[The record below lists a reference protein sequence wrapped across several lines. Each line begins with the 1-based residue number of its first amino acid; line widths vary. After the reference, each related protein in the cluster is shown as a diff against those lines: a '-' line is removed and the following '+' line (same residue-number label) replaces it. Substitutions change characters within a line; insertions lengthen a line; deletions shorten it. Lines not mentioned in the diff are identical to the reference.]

1 MPVPFGIWT
10 VQAKLLAVIPNA
22 PLTEDQVILMRDD
35 NVVGEGVVTLKDLG
49 VTARSIEDMLP
60 ECFRQGPGAAENR

>member
-1 MPVPFGIWT
+1 
-10 VQAKLLAVIPNA
+10 
-22 PLTEDQVILMRDD
+22 MRDD

-60 ECFRQGPGAAENR
+60 VCFHQGPGAAENR